1 MSKTET
7 APDTEAPATPPA
19 QDSAAPVP
27 APAPVAESADWRG
40 AIADSKLR
48 AFADRMASP
57 ADAVKMAFDLRR
69 KLSRAVVPPG
79 EGAGAEELR
88 DFHRK
93 LGVPDTAEG
102 YDYTRPDLPDHLCP
116 DEAGA
121 AREKDFLDHALG
133 LGITKDQ
140 ARGILDWHY
149 RSAVEQSDDLT
160 RRLGE
165 ARAQSEAELR
175 REWGADYE
183 ANLAAAHRAAVEFGG
198 GDMLDFLGNV
208 SVDGVRLAD
217 HPRLVR
223 AFAEAGRRLGEDSI
237 ALPGGDFGGATL
249 EDRVHDVRTRKQ
261 DALTRGDRKTAERL
275 DEEERGLWRKI
286 APDR

>member
-1 MSKTET
+1 MNKSET
-7 APDTEAPATPPA
+7 ALDTQGRATAPAQET
-19 QDSAAPVP
+19 AAT
-27 APAPVAESADWRG
+27 AAVAEADDWR
-40 AIADSKLR
+40 ASISDTKLR

-57 ADAVKMAFDLRR
+57 SDAVKMAFDLRR
-69 KLSRAVVPPG
+69 KLSRAITPPG
-79 EGAGAEELR
+79 ADAGAEEVR

-102 YDYTRPDLPDHLCP
+102 YEYMRPDLPDHLRP
-116 DEAGA
+116 DAAAA
-121 AREKDFLDHALG
+121 AREKDFLEHALE

-149 RSAVEQSDDLT
+149 RSMVDLDA
-160 RRLGE
+160 RLAKRLAAGR
-165 ARAQSEAELR
+165 ARSEAELR
-175 REWGADYE
+175 REWAGEYE

-198 GDMLDFLGNV
+198 GDILDFLGNV

-237 ALPGGDFGGATL
+237 ALPGADFGGPTL
-249 EDRVHDVRTRKQ
+249 EDRVKDVRTRKQ
-261 DALTRGDRKTAERL
+261 EALTRGDRKTAQLL
-275 DEEERGLWRKI
+275 DAEERGLWDKI
-286 APDR
+286 AGEG